1 MELSEERQIELAAA
15 LEAMNSGEE
24 AVQEEAQEPVAPV
37 EAQPEEAEETLEAGE
52 HEAPEGADDDDSED
66 EEGHAVP
73 YSRFSKVIA
82 AKNQFAE
89 EVESLKAQVDKL
101 QEKEEELETL
111 RRYGMG
117 QKQQEVVEEIEDYD
131 SDPYDKR
138 LQQLES
144 RLADNEREA
153 TIQKHMTEMEKE
165 IAAIQQQYPNVDPI
179 KLLQQVQHNPDVNLL
194 ELAVQEAS
202 QSAEL
207 REQIIAEY
215 LKENPEAQVQLD
227 AAKEA
232 PDIPPEVQNKSS
244 STNRGHAGQKAPS
257 TWEDAH
263 VQAAQA
269 LKAAWTG

>member
-15 LEAMNSGEE
+15 LEAMNSEE
-24 AVQEEAQEPVAPV
+24 EVVQEEAQEPVAPV
-37 EAQPEEAEETLEAGE
+37 EAQPEEAEETLEVE
-52 HEAPEGADDDDSED
+52 DDDSED

-117 QKQQEVVEEIEDYD
+117 QKQQEVVEEVEDYD

-165 IAAIQQQYPNVDPI
+165 IAAIQQQYPAVDPI